1 MHLWAA
7 ELELELEQRSPTD
20 VGTQGPPVDV
30 GLLLQL
36 VRAFWPGGNVSTS
49 LAQGRRGA
57 HLARPAA
64 GVPGGAVV
72 PLPALFLSLC
82 PTPTTAPP
90 PTNGTRPARIHSSAL
105 HLGVPSR
112 LDAAN
117 PLGWEW
123 PPESTAPRRSQ
134 TRQPRR
140 RPPGSSGS
148 CGPPVVFQS
157 VPAPPGAAA
166 ATTHLVR
173 VGKFEVVKVH
183 LADLLGEERP
193 GMPRPH
199 VHLPAEGDVRPR
211 PSSGGPPRR
220 GERTGRSPA
229 APRTPGGYRRRAS
242 CRGAPL
248 PCTRAPG
255 RAPRGTACTP
265 CGG

>member
-1 MHLWAA
+1 MSSWGECGGAA
-7 ELELELEQRSPTD
+7 GSSSVVRGPSTRKVRPPHPRFSGPRPSRPSRRWGKRVRSRT
-20 VGTQGPPVDV
+20 
-30 GLLLQL
+30 
-36 VRAFWPGGNVSTS
+36 AS
-49 LAQGRRGA
+49 GRRTSG
-57 HLARPAA
+57 
-64 GVPGGAVV
+64 
-72 PLPALFLSLC
+72 
-82 PTPTTAPP
+82 
-90 PTNGTRPARIHSSAL
+90 GTRPARTQLYLTFGRSIT
-105 HLGVPSR
+105 
-112 LDAAN
+112 LDAAT
-117 PLGWEW
+117 PWT
-123 PPESTAPRRSQ
+123 PIQTTAPRRSQ